1 MAHNPAG
8 ARSLAIHLATLPTTG
23 TRRTVL
29 GILGDKDA
37 GAMIEA
43 LIPETDV
50 WYLTDLPGP
59 RGGSAEALA
68 TQLRALHPDAA
79 LRLHGHAEQAL
90 AQALAD
96 GLPGDRV
103 VVTGS
108 FLTVALAAP
117 APL

>member
-1 MAHNPAG
+1 
-8 ARSLAIHLATLPTTG
+8 
-23 TRRTVL
+23 VL

-37 GAMIEA
+37 GAMIDA
-43 LIPETDV
+43 LIPQTDV

-68 TQLRALHPDAA
+68 TQLRALHPDATI
-79 LRLHGHAEQAL
+79 RLHGDPGQAL

-96 GLPGDRV
+96 GMPGDRV